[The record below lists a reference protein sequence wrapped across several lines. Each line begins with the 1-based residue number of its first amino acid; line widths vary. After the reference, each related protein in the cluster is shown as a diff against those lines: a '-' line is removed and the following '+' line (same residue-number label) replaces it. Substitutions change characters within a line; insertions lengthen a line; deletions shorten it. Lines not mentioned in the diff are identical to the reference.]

1 MQKIIE
7 IDYWVK
13 IIVVTC
19 NNELLLCKYLNR
31 EILRKCKNNSNY
43 LHFIHIDVV
52 YDIDSKDKLLLTKF
66 KSQFQL

>member
-1 MQKIIE
+1 MQKMIE

-19 NNELLLCKYLNR
+19 NNELLFCKYLNG
-31 EILRKCKNNSNY
+31 EILRKYNNNSNY
-43 LHFIHIDVV
+43 LHFIDVDVV

-66 KSQFQL
+66 KSQF